1 MVGSA
6 TLLKIIIVLKK
17 KKLAQD
23 LKSAQLP
30 NVRKSSIQISITLP
44 SVMGSIVKM
53 NFEEN
58 ENLNYKLKIEV
69 KNLDWK
75 FNLGVKTRNL
85 KKHEN

>member
-69 KNLDWK
+69 KNLD
-75 FNLGVKTRNL
+75 
-85 KKHEN
+85 

>member
-1 MVGSA
+1 
-6 TLLKIIIVLKK
+6 
-17 KKLAQD
+17 
-23 LKSAQLP
+23 
-30 NVRKSSIQISITLP
+30 
-44 SVMGSIVKM
+44 MGSIVKM

>member
-6 TLLKIIIVLKK
+6 TLLKIIIVFKK

-44 SVMGSIVKM
+44 SVMGSTVKM

-69 KNLDWK
+69 KNLD
-75 FNLGVKTRNL
+75 
-85 KKHEN
+85 